1 MTGTM
6 TPKAE
11 RTTKTIYLYVCRW
24 DGETLVKIARY
35 ERSAFACRRK
45 LREPGSFIVNYFVA
59 TDPDASDYGT
69 GYFIDEQCR
78 DLDRHFYGPDT
89 F

>member
-35 ERSAFACRRK
+35 ERSAFAYR
-45 LREPGSFIVNYFVA
+45 
-59 TDPDASDYGT
+59 
-69 GYFIDEQCR
+69 
-78 DLDRHFYGPDT
+78 RHFYGPDT